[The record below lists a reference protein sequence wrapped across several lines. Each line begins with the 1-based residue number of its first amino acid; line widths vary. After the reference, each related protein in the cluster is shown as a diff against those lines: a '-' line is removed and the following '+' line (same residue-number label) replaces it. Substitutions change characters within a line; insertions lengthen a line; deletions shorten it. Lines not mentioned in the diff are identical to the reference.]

1 MLQAI
6 PPTAQAVPTAAHAS
20 HDSATVAGATA
31 AEAVAASPVVQ
42 PGKGARAEDKR
53 GSEDH
58 RQHRRRHEPPADE
71 EEPHL
76 LDLFA

>member
-6 PPTAQAVPTAAHAS
+6 PPTAQAVPAAANTS
-20 HDSATVAGATA
+20 HDSATVAGAVA
-31 AEAVAASPVVQ
+31 VEAVAASPVVE
-42 PGKGARAEDKR
+42 PGKGARTEDKK

-58 RQHRRRHEPPADE
+58 RQGHPRREPPAGK